1 MKKSIRKI
9 LNIVVHCTAGW
20 QNETTKDLIA
30 GFRARGWKNNGYH
43 IVINADG
50 TYEQIT
56 SLDAIANG
64 VAGHNANSIHV
75 SYKGGIKKVNG
86 KIIATDNRTPQ
97 QKATLIQ
104 VLKEL
109 KTLHPGAKIKGH
121 RDFSPDL
128 DKDGV
133 IEANEYI
140 KMCPCFDAIPEY
152 KNL

>member
-30 GFRARGWKNNGYH
+30 GFRAQGWKNNGYH

-56 SLDAIANG
+56 PLDNIANG

-75 SYKGGIKKVNG
+75 SYKGGIKKENG
-86 KIIATDNRTPQ
+86 KIVAVDNRTPQ

-109 KTLHPGAKIKGH
+109 KTLHPGATIKGH
-121 RDFSPDL
+121 RDFSPDKNKNGKV
-128 DKDGV
+128 DTW
-133 IEANEYI
+133 EYI